1 MAATPEAKVKAKV
14 TRILKHHEVYYFTP
28 VTGGYGVSGVPDVIC
43 CVRGRF
49 LAIECKAGRGK
60 TTLLQ
65 DLNIANIRRNGGI
78 ALVVNEQNIADV
90 EAVLDTLGKVD
101 EAVNGGFRNVL

>member
-14 TRILKHHEVYYFTP
+14 TLLLKRHGVYHFTP
-28 VTGGYGVSGVPDVIC
+28 VTGGYGISGIPDIIC

-49 LAIECKAGRGK
+49 LGIECKAGRGK
-60 TTLLQ
+60 TTTLQ
-65 DLNIANIRRNGGI
+65 DFNIANIRRNGGVAI
-78 ALVVNEQNIADV
+78 VVNEQNIADV

-101 EAVNGGFRNVL
+101 EAVGA